1 MKKAVNRQE
10 VIMKKILSL
19 VLALVMMVSAMF
31 VLSSCS
37 QDKLNFGKEYR
48 ELSAQMDVLL
58 QLNAKSIDVGVMDSI
73 MAGYYMSQDTAYSNS
88 LMIVENLDLAVEQY
102 GIAARKGSGL
112 TKKINAALIDL
123 AKEGVVETLATKYGI
138 ASELC
143 IDKNA
148 TVAELTESE
157 KADWDYIKGEGKFIV
172 GYTLFAPIAYK
183 NDAGEL
189 IGFDIELAKAVA
201 EKLDIEVEFKEIEWN
216 SKESLLA
223 GKSIDCIWNG
233 MTITEERKTNM
244 EVSIP
249 YLNNKQVAVIRQ
261 EDKDKYKTT
270 DDMSAAIIGAEA
282 GSAGEACVKPAE
294 EE

>member
-1 MKKAVNRQE
+1 
-10 VIMKKILSL
+10 MKKILSL

>member
-1 MKKAVNRQE
+1 
-10 VIMKKILSL
+10 MKKIISFAL
-19 VLALVMMVSAMF
+19 VLLMLLGAVGT
-31 VLSSCS
+31 LSSCGS
-37 QDKLNFGKEYR
+37 KQELFFGKEYR
-48 ELSAQMDVLL
+48 ALTGQMDVLL

-123 AKEGVVETLATKYGI
+123 AKEGVVETLAAKYGI

-233 MTITEERKTNM
+233 MTITEERKANM

>member
-1 MKKAVNRQE
+1 
-10 VIMKKILSL
+10 MKKILSL

-37 QDKLNFGKEYR
+37 QEKLNFGKEYR